1 MTPEDVVCRLKGSCL
16 QDREGRYFFSCKSG
30 IVVVRLRGAAHS
42 MQFPARDHFAFRI
55 GPEFLHVERRE
66 TGAVVQVFKWAEI
79 EMLAA
84 GEPEMA
90 GGVLFQG

>member
-1 MTPEDVVCRLKGSCL
+1 MTPEDAISRLKDSCL

-30 IVVVRLRGAAHS
+30 IVVVRLRGAADS
-42 MQFPARDHFAFRI
+42 IRFPARGHFAFRI
-55 GPEFLHVERRE
+55 GQDFLQIERQE
-66 TGAVVQVFKWAEI
+66 TGAVLQIFRWPEI

-90 GGVLFQG
+90 GGALFQG